1 MINDRRSSVTDD
13 GQGNTF
19 TVIQQDFG
27 RPWSVSSGFTDSATN
42 ELQAV
47 VDTTITYRRVRT
59 AAQGV
64 QESEPNE
71 AFRTTLERRADGSA
85 VIDGQAGS
93 ILAQPADCTV
103 EA

>member
-1 MINDRRSSVTDD
+1 MNGTVWFWTR
-13 GQGNTF
+13 
-19 TVIQQDFG
+19 VIQRDVG

-47 VDTTITYRRVRT
+47 VGTTITYRRVRT

-64 QESEPNE
+64 QGSQPNE
-71 AFRTTLERRADGSA
+71 ALRTTLERRADGTA
-85 VIDGQAGS
+85 MIDGQAGT

-103 EA
+103 EAEVP